1 MMLCIFI
8 IIRPL
13 PSSFGKRIRSIQGE
27 YSKKTKSKVHSY
39 DRIIICLPNFMRKGD
54 TVSIPRSLESREFL
68 GRNKL
73 IGRIHL
79 DSNMEDE
86 IFDEIRSVFQVPFG
100 NSSSFQFEVLQAA
113 GGSSK
118 MLTVPATSSSFKWTA
133 NSIVSKSPKTPIYIM
148 AIDELKVT
156 SLH

>member
-1 MMLCIFI
+1 
-8 IIRPL
+8 
-13 PSSFGKRIRSIQGE
+13 
-27 YSKKTKSKVHSY
+27 
-39 DRIIICLPNFMRKGD
+39 MRKGD

-79 DSNMEDE
+79 DSNMEENE
-86 IFDEIRSVFQVPFG
+86 IFDEIRSVFEVPFG

-113 GGSSK
+113 GESSK

-133 NSIVSKSPKTPIYIM
+133 SSIVSKSPKTPIYIM

>member
-13 PSSFGKRIRSIQGE
+13 PSSFGKRIRSIQAE

-79 DSNMEDE
+79 DSNMEEDE
-86 IFDEIRSVFQVPFG
+86 IFEYLLVI
-100 NSSSFQFEVLQAA
+100 QALFSLK
-113 GGSSK
+113 SSK
-118 MLTVPATSSSFKWTA
+118 LLEGVARC
-133 NSIVSKSPKTPIYIM
+133 
-148 AIDELKVT
+148 
-156 SLH
+156 